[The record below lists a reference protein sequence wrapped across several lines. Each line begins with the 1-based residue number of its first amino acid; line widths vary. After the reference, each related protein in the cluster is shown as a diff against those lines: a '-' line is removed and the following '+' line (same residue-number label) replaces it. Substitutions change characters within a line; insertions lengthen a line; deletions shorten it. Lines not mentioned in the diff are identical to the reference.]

1 MNAPPDAIMVGIDGS
16 ADSDRAVEWAAAAA
30 SQRQAAVHFV
40 YAVPPPA
47 FSVPYSAADER
58 EHREFAQRV
67 ISDAA
72 AAVQQSGVPV
82 TSEVVDGPAVPA
94 LLAAGESARMIVV
107 GSRGHG
113 AVAGLL
119 LGSVSQHVSRHANCP
134 VVVVREQADRKIRHI
149 VVGVDGS
156 ASCDKAIGFALD
168 TASRSQAPLIAIHA
182 WQDITAIAP
191 AGPSDLALKN
201 VAERVSAGERL
212 LSESLAGWTEKYPD
226 VSVTREAIP
235 VHPARVLADA
245 SEHAALVVVGSR
257 GRGQVAGLLLGSVSQ
272 AVLHHARCPVAVV
285 R

>member
-1 MNAPPDAIMVGIDGS
+1 MNAPPGAIMVGVDGS
-16 ADSDRAVEWAAAAA
+16 ADSDRAEEWAATAA
-30 SQRQAAVHFV
+30 SQRQAALHFV
-40 YAVPPPA
+40 YAIPGRA
-47 FSVPYSAADER
+47 FSVTYSAADER

-67 ISDAA
+67 ISDAT

-94 LLAAGESARMIVV
+94 LLAAGKSATMIVV

-119 LGSVSQHVSRHANCP
+119 LGSVSQHVSRHASCP
-134 VVVVREQADRKIRHI
+134 VVVVKEHADRKAQHV

-156 ASCDKAIGFALD
+156 ASCGKAIGFAFD

-182 WQDITAIAP
+182 WHDVTAIAT
-191 AGPSDLALKN
+191 AGPSDLALKD

-212 LSESLAGWTEKYPD
+212 VSESLAGWTEKYPD
-226 VSVTREAIP
+226 VAVTREAIP

-257 GRGQVAGLLLGSVSQ
+257 GRSQVTGLLLGSVSQ